1 MNMDEN
7 SMAYIHLAKDDLLG
21 SYQWKGRLDL
31 LNIVMI
37 GIANELLEHDE
48 KYEKNTYGNSSAHSL
63 R

>member
-1 MNMDEN
+1 MDEN
-7 SMAYIHLAKDDLLG
+7 SIAYIHLAKDDLLG

-37 GIANELLEHDE
+37 GIANELPEHDE